1 MEDERDI
8 SAEAAGLAGGCGS
21 PFLAEVVSIVEP
33 AVPGGIARAYEGVD
47 VPTLEV
53 VTDCWQAVCRTLR
66 DAEELQFRAISDLT
80 AVDCLGREP
89 RFDMVCH
96 LCSHARKAFIRVKT
110 GVPEEPAR
118 CPSLVDVY
126 PGANWL
132 EREVY
137 DMFGIEFT
145 GHPDLE
151 RILTPEG
158 WEWFAL
164 RRDFPLQGP
173 FQVKLFDNVSD
184 VF

>member
-1 MEDERDI
+1 MEEEPDTSLE
-8 SAEAAGLAGGCGS
+8 EAIPAGGSGS
-21 PFLAEVVSIVEP
+21 PFLEEIVAVVGA
-33 AVPGGIARAYEGVD
+33 AVPGGIARAYEGLD
-47 VPTLEV
+47 MPTLEV
-53 VTDCWQAVCRTLR
+53 APAHWRAVCRALR
-66 DAEELQFRAISDLT
+66 DAEALQFRAISDLT
-80 AVDCLGREP
+80 AVDHLGREP
-89 RFDMVCH
+89 RFDVVCH
-96 LCSHARKAFIRVKT
+96 LCSHHRRAFVRVKT
-110 GVPEEPAR
+110 GVPEDPAR

-137 DMFGIEFT
+137 DMFGIEFE

-173 FQVKLFDNVSD
+173 FQVKLYDSVSD